1 MTVDHEYSKYHRI
14 LSEYCY
20 SNYFVKTFRCESSS
34 ICETVMLIALLTLL
48 ICSGHAD
55 ADIPKSDFMWGVATA
70 AYQIEGA
77 TAIDGRGP
85 SIWDE
90 FVKLPNKTKLGDDG
104 DIADKSYYL
113 YNVDTQL
120 IKDLGV
126 KYYRFSISWSRIF
139 PEGIGQINQAG
150 IDHYNAVIDSL
161 LDAGI
166 YPMVTLYHWD
176 LPLALEKEYGGWL
189 SSDMETFFARYA
201 EVCFSEFGDRVKYW
215 ITVNEVHSALLP
227 LVIVICILCNCCVLT
242 YLPVQNTHLISLNT
256 LYLLSLN
263 TLYLLSLTTAP
274 PCLPSLLTSLGVTC
288 APIAMDFRPQWLR
301 VRCACS
307 RAMLRQADLRPG

>member
-1 MTVDHEYSKYHRI
+1 MNTLNTIEYSQNTVIQII
-14 LSEYCY
+14 LSSLFRAVLLYYIY
-20 SNYFVKTFRCESSS
+20 SCESSS

-55 ADIPKSDFMWGVATA
+55 ADIPKSNFMWGVATA

-139 PEGIGQINQAG
+139 PDGIGQINQAG

-227 LVIVICILCNCCVLT
+227 LVIVIYILCNCCVLS

-256 LYLLSLN
+256 LYLLSPLRHH
-263 TLYLLSLTTAP
+263 TCLLCSLHWV
-274 PCLPSLLTSLGVTC
+274 LLVL
-288 APIAMDFRPQWLR
+288 L
-301 VRCACS
+301 
-307 RAMLRQADLRPG
+307 